1 MTISEGSVLICG
13 LGALGQAC
21 LERLLRF
28 DVPLAAVDLLQPQW
42 RRAELAGHISLL
54 VQGDMRKAQVLEKAG
69 IRKCRSVLLLSADSQ
84 VNLEAALMVRL
95 LNPDADVVVR
105 SSSGEQ
111 AIGQLLEQR
120 LPKVAVVDPLVLTAG
135 AIASAVQPREGL
147 IQLDSDTQGD
157 TISVVSAAEASR
169 EQTGRRLRQAGGS
182 AADLWMIR
190 RQGGGAAAQPTQ
202 TAQQRLSQHL
212 RSWQRRWRALPRR
225 QLGWLVPLLLCAVA
239 SGLVLFSER
248 AGDWRR
254 ALLITL
260 GLLQGEFVDPVM
272 LLRERDLWQLVAG
285 LSYALLGTLITSA
298 LVALILE
305 HLLTERL
312 GLQRRERLRVGS
324 RQVLIVGGQ
333 DVVEPI
339 RTLLMGERI
348 GVQTASFAEGRG
360 GLENQLE
367 RLKHT
372 QLVGVGLLSDNLLSN
387 VHAALT
393 LQQSHP
399 SCRLAVLAHALEAS
413 DQLGRL
419 LGGISVIS
427 GADLAADALVATAF
441 GERVERVLQINGENQ
456 LVVRYRVEPNDQ
468 LCGLTIARVENGYG
482 MNVLRH
488 QRRHRSSAR
497 AIPPLD
503 WALQPGDEISVL
515 ASLDSLRRVECGV
528 CEPPQWCV
536 ELQAKPHPHE
546 RFVVQQ
552 CLARFLNLAPGQVQ
566 HWLDGHWHRSRP
578 LDLDLAELMCQEL
591 QRLRVETRL
600 SNAAELSTAGIT
612 HD

>member
-1 MTISEGSVLICG
+1 VTISEGSVLICG

-42 RRAELAGHISLL
+42 RRAELAEHVRLL

-69 IRKCRSVLLLSADSQ
+69 VRQCRSVLLLSADSQ

-147 IQLDSDTQGD
+147 IQL
-157 TISVVSAAEASR
+157 
-169 EQTGRRLRQAGGS
+169 TGRRLRQAGGS

-239 SGLVLFSER
+239 SGLVLFTER

-360 GLENQLE
+360 GLESQLE

-468 LCGLTIARVENGYG
+468 LCGLTIARVENG
-482 MNVLRH
+482 
-488 QRRHRSSAR
+488 
-497 AIPPLD
+497 
-503 WALQPGDEISVL
+503 
-515 ASLDSLRRVECGV
+515 
-528 CEPPQWCV
+528 
-536 ELQAKPHPHE
+536 
-546 RFVVQQ
+546 
-552 CLARFLNLAPGQVQ
+552 
-566 HWLDGHWHRSRP
+566 
-578 LDLDLAELMCQEL
+578 
-591 QRLRVETRL
+591 
-600 SNAAELSTAGIT
+600 
-612 HD
+612 

>member
-1 MTISEGSVLICG
+1 MTIGDGGVLICG

-21 LERLLRF
+21 LERLLPF
-28 DVPLAAVDLLQPQW
+28 DVPLSAVDLLEPQW
-42 RRAELAGHISLL
+42 RHAELAERISQL
-54 VQGDMRKAQVLEKAG
+54 VQGDMRHAQVLEKAG
-69 IRKCRSVLLLSADSQ
+69 IRQCRSVLLLSADSQ
-84 VNLEAALMVRL
+84 VNLEAALLVRL

-135 AIASAVQPREGL
+135 AIASAVQPQAGL
-147 IQLDSDTQGD
+147 IQLDSDTEGD
-157 TISVVSAAEASR
+157 TISVVGAAEAIR
-169 EQTGRRLRQAGGS
+169 EPTGRRLRQAGGLD
-182 AADLWMIR
+182 ADLWIIR
-190 RQGGGAAAQPTQ
+190 RQRGLAAAQPTQ
-202 TAQQRLSQHL
+202 TTLQRLAQL
-212 RSWQRRWRALPRR
+212 RRGWQRRWRAIPQR
-225 QLGWLVPLLLCAVA
+225 QLGWLAPLLLGAVA
-239 SGLVLFSER
+239 TGLVLFAER

-272 LLRERDLWQLVAG
+272 LLGQRSLWQLLAG
-285 LSYALLGTLITSA
+285 LSYALLGTLVTSA

-305 HLLTERL
+305 QLLTERL

-333 DVVEPI
+333 EVVEPI
-339 RTLLMGERI
+339 RTLLEGERI
-348 GVQTASFAEGRG
+348 GVQTACFAEGRS
-360 GLENQLE
+360 GLESQLE
-367 RLKHT
+367 QLKHT
-372 QLVGVGLLSDNLLSN
+372 QLVGIGLLSNNLLRN
-387 VHAALT
+387 VQAALT

-399 SCRLAVLAHALEAS
+399 SCRFAVLAHAMEAS

-427 GADLAADALVATAF
+427 SVDLAADALVATAF
-441 GERVERVLQINGENQ
+441 GERVERVLQINGQNQ

-488 QRRHRSSAR
+488 QRRHHTSGR

-503 WALQPGDEISVL
+503 WSLQPGDEISVL
-515 ASLDSLRRVECGV
+515 ANLDSLRRVECGER
-528 CEPPQWCV
+528 EPAPCCV
-536 ELQAKPHPHE
+536 ELRANPHTHE

-566 HWLDGHWHRSRP
+566 SWLDGAWQRSQP
-578 LDLDLAELMCQEL
+578 LDRDLAELMCREL

-600 SNAAELSTAGIT
+600 CSAAELSTAQID

>member
-1 MTISEGSVLICG
+1 VTISEGSVLICG

-157 TISVVSAAEASR
+157 TISVVCAAEASR

-190 RQGGGAAAQPTQ
+190 RQGGVAAGQPTQ

-212 RSWQRRWRALPRR
+212 KSWQRRWRALPRR

-248 AGDWRR
+248 AGD
-254 ALLITL
+254 
-260 GLLQGEFVDPVM
+260 
-272 LLRERDLWQLVAG
+272 
-285 LSYALLGTLITSA
+285 
-298 LVALILE
+298 
-305 HLLTERL
+305 
-312 GLQRRERLRVGS
+312 
-324 RQVLIVGGQ
+324 
-333 DVVEPI
+333 
-339 RTLLMGERI
+339 
-348 GVQTASFAEGRG
+348 
-360 GLENQLE
+360 
-367 RLKHT
+367 
-372 QLVGVGLLSDNLLSN
+372 
-387 VHAALT
+387 
-393 LQQSHP
+393 
-399 SCRLAVLAHALEAS
+399 
-413 DQLGRL
+413 
-419 LGGISVIS
+419 
-427 GADLAADALVATAF
+427 
-441 GERVERVLQINGENQ
+441 
-456 LVVRYRVEPNDQ
+456 
-468 LCGLTIARVENGYG
+468 
-482 MNVLRH
+482 
-488 QRRHRSSAR
+488 
-497 AIPPLD
+497 
-503 WALQPGDEISVL
+503 
-515 ASLDSLRRVECGV
+515 
-528 CEPPQWCV
+528 
-536 ELQAKPHPHE
+536 
-546 RFVVQQ
+546 
-552 CLARFLNLAPGQVQ
+552 
-566 HWLDGHWHRSRP
+566 
-578 LDLDLAELMCQEL
+578 
-591 QRLRVETRL
+591 
-600 SNAAELSTAGIT
+600 
-612 HD
+612 